1 MSDKKIIDGIDVSK
15 CQHYGKCS
23 AHCYVVDELCSDNPN
38 CYYKQLKRLRQ
49 ENSDLKEKNIKLQ
62 NRNQQLSGAITQNLI
77 YIQKLE
83 KIEPLAIGLKQTDYQ
98 HIRQVGEKIL
108 QIIRGEE

>member
-1 MSDKKIIDGIDVSK
+1 MTYKQIEGIDVRE

-23 AHCYVVDELCSDNPN
+23 TYCYAVDEPCSDNPN

-49 ENSDLKEKNIKLQ
+49 ETN
-62 NRNQQLSGAITQNLI
+62 I